1 MGLLESKRAIVVG
14 ASGGIGMACV
24 REFLQEGAMVL
35 GTYRRRNNVLED
47 LAGAEE
53 HLKIAPL
60 NLSSVE
66 EASAGIKEAVAT
78 LGGLDILVN
87 AAGIARPALLHAAQP
102 DQWREVIESSL
113 MGAFYVTQSAIL
125 PLMRSGGG
133 SIVEISSVYGERGG
147 IGQSSYCAAK
157 AGVLGLTRAAAV
169 ELAAKKIRVNAIA
182 PGFIDTSMTEGFSEK
197 LKKQAMEHIPMKR
210 FGKPEEVAQLA
221 AFLASSKAAYITGQV
236 FSIDGGLS
244 AW

>member
-157 AGVLGLTRAAAV
+157 AGVLGLTRAAAG
-169 ELAAKKIRVNAIA
+169 ERAAKKIRVNAIA

-221 AFLASSKAAYITGQV
+221 AFLASSKASYITGQV

>member
-1 MGLLESKRAIVVG
+1 
-14 ASGGIGMACV
+14 
-24 REFLQEGAMVL
+24 
-35 GTYRRRNNVLED
+35 
-47 LAGAEE
+47 
-53 HLKIAPL
+53 
-60 NLSSVE
+60 
-66 EASAGIKEAVAT
+66 
-78 LGGLDILVN
+78 
-87 AAGIARPALLHAAQP
+87 
-102 DQWREVIESSL
+102 
-113 MGAFYVTQSAIL
+113 
-125 PLMRSGGG
+125 
-133 SIVEISSVYGERGG
+133 
-147 IGQSSYCAAK
+147 
-157 AGVLGLTRAAAV
+157 LTRAAAV

>member
-1 MGLLESKRAIVVG
+1 MGILAGKRAIVVG

-24 REFLQEGAMVL
+24 RAFLEEGAIVL
-35 GTYRRRNNVLED
+35 GTYRRKNNILEG
-47 LAGAEE
+47 LAQAEE
-53 HLKIAPL
+53 NLQIASL
-60 NLSSVE
+60 SLSSAE
-66 EASAGIKEAVAT
+66 EVTAGMKEAVAL
-78 LGGLDILVN
+78 LGGLDILAN
-87 AAGIARPALLHAAQP
+87 AAGIARPALLHAAHP
-102 DQWREVIESSL
+102 EQWREVIESSL

-125 PLMRSGGG
+125 PMMRSGGG

-182 PGFIDTSMTEGFSEK
+182 PGFIDTPMTEGFSEK
-197 LKKQAMEHIPMKR
+197 LRKQALEHIPMKR
-210 FGKPEEVAQLA
+210 FGKPEEVAELA
-221 AFLASSKAAYITGQV
+221 AFLASPKASYITGQV

>member
-1 MGLLESKRAIVVG
+1 MGLLEGKRAIVVG

-35 GTYRRRNNVLED
+35 GTYRRENTVLDD
-47 LAGAEE
+47 LAESEE
-53 HLKIAPL
+53 HLQIAPL

-66 EASAGIKEAVAT
+66 EAAAGIKAAVAT

-113 MGAFYVTQSAIL
+113 MGAFYITQSAIL

-133 SIVEISSVYGERGG
+133 SIVEISSVYGKRGG

-182 PGFIDTSMTEGFSEK
+182 PGFIETSMTEGFSEK
-197 LKKQAMEHIPMKR
+197 LKKQALEHIPMKR
-210 FGKPEEVAQLA
+210 FGKPEEVAHLA

-236 FSIDGGLS
+236 YSIDGGLS